1 MRGKANVLERGT
13 YRIFHSML
21 RLGTPP
27 ILIQLALM
35 GVGVTDSTMLGW
47 YFVEGLAAG
56 VLGHT
61 VYLLFHGWWWF
72 WYGRHTVDG

>member
-1 MRGKANVLERGT
+1 MFLSVAHIGFSFYV
-13 YRIFHSML
+13 
-21 RLGTPP
+21 TPWHAADFEP
-27 ILIQLALM
+27 AGSYGI
-35 GVGVTDSTMLGW
+35 GVTDSTMLGW

-72 WYGRHTVDG
+72 WYGRHAVDG